1 MTALA
6 ESEAAHESTKTALAN
21 EQAKAEALAVEA
33 AEVQG
38 KLAKLNDDLI
48 QQGKEDRIA
57 YAHTNTFFIMEEKM
71 GKFYRDTMYAS
82 DNKIG
87 F

>member
-1 MTALA
+1 MAV
-6 ESEAAHESTKTALAN
+6 EV
-21 EQAKAEALAVEA
+21 AKAEE
-33 AEVQG
+33 
-38 KLAKLNDDLI
+38 KLAKIDKDMLR
-48 QQGKEDRIA
+48 QEREERVA

-82 DNKIG
+82 DNKTG